1 MERKLLKRGNL
12 KLSSRQGV
20 FTLPRCTCIGA
31 GKCRDFCYAK
41 KMEMM
46 KNVRESRAWKFEQSK
61 TNHFIYDMMKE
72 IRKGGLEVV
81 RVHESGDFYSQEYLE
96 KWRSIALA
104 FPNVKF
110 YAFTK
115 AFQLNF
121 SVLPSNFIVI
131 QSYGSCHDG
140 LIDEEKNTSR
150 VVDSETMVNYGEYL
164 CPYGKTWFYKCGET
178 CAYCFSDYPK
188 VKHVAFHK
196 H

>member
-20 FTLPRCTCIGA
+20 WTLPRSTCIGA
-31 GKCRDFCYAK
+31 GICRNFCYAK
-41 KMEMM
+41 KMERMR
-46 KNVRESRAWKFEQSK
+46 NVRESREWKLRETLSVDF
-61 TNHFIYDMMKE
+61 TRHMIDE
-72 IRKGGLEVV
+72 IMERKLEVV
-81 RVHESGDFYSQEYLE
+81 RIHESGDFYSQDYLD
-96 KWRSIALA
+96 KWRTIANTL
-104 FPNVKF
+104 PNVRF

-115 AFQLNF
+115 AFQLDFSKLPTNF
-121 SVLPSNFIVI
+121 TVI

-140 LIDEEKNTSR
+140 LIDREKNTSR